1 MATSVI
7 GALRVNLGLDSA
19 QFEKGAKRVQ
29 QPLAAMRQQFL
40 MVVGAAAALG
50 TALGG
55 FALKAAQDIDKVAK
69 SARRIDATVTGYRAL
84 EMAADDAG
92 ANISSLADDIQTM
105 NREIAKNS
113 KGAQEALKAL
123 GITADELGSLDA
135 DQKIALI
142 ADRVKALGLD
152 SGQASVLLQKLGVR
166 NREMALLVLGG
177 GAALRQA
184 RIDVEEYGLALSDI
198 DAAKIEAANDEIAG
212 LADIGAYLGDQLA
225 LKIVPGLG
233 NMAKAMT
240 DSLREGGL
248 LRGVLDGLL
257 SVVERLGA
265 YVGVIV
271 TGFGVRYV
279 AALAAAAASTATLSG
294 ALLFLRAALI
304 RTGIGALI
312 VGAGELVFQFSKLV
326 TATGSWG
333 AALEALGD
341 LASGVWEG
349 IKTSASSI
357 VPALNAVWESVQAG
371 FYIVLENM
379 TATWRNFLEMLS
391 GVAGYLPGGDFLAGK
406 LNEAAASA
414 DASVTKFATAAND
427 ALMTSENLKAEAS
440 NLASE
445 GFDKAREAAARLA
458 EIVRQGGVDSDAAAS
473 STTELSNALDELAN
487 SAGGAKD
494 KTKELTDAQ
503 KALEQAS
510 DQVEGNFESAF
521 ASFVT
526 GAKSAKQAVGELL
539 ANLAQMAAS
548 AAFKGLF
555 GGSKGFDILGAIFGG
570 GPSFAGGG
578 YTGSGPRTGGLDGQG
593 GFMAMLHPR
602 ETVVDHTRLG
612 GNLAGAP
619 GGGAGQMIVR
629 AYSDP
634 GVILEI
640 SQNVTREGLKQFS
653 GEPLTQALR
662 AQQTDLRMVR
672 T

>member
-1 MATSVI
+1 MSQSVI

-40 MVVGAAAALG
+40 MVAGAAAALG

-69 SARRIDATVTGYRAL
+69 SARRIDATVAGYRAL

-92 ANISSLADDIQTM
+92 ANITSLADDIQTM

-177 GAALRQA
+177 GEALRQA

-198 DAAKIEAANDEIAG
+198 DAARIEAANDEIAG
-212 LADIGAYLGDQLA
+212 LADIGAYLGDQIA
-225 LKIVPGLG
+225 LKIVPALG
-233 NMAKAMT
+233 IMAKALT

-265 YVGVIV
+265 YIGVIV

-279 AALAAAAASTATLSG
+279 AALAVAAASTATLSG
-294 ALLFLRAALI
+294 ALLFLRTALI
-304 RTGIGALI
+304 RTGIGALV

-326 TATGSWG
+326 TAAGG
-333 AALEALGD
+333 FGNAMELLGNVVKEVWSRVK
-341 LASGVWEG
+341 LGGESLGRAIKSVAEGIQASFLTAFSFIVSKFAEVTQTIASGINKLFAG
-349 IKTSASSI
+349 IGLD
-357 VPALNAVWESVQAG
+357 LNLTGMGEEAATAIGLAAQEAQKAAENQAAAAR
-371 FYIVLENM
+371 
-379 TATWRNFLEMLS
+379 T
-391 GVAGYLPGGDFLAGK
+391 LAA
-406 LNEAAASA
+406 EAAAPLESIAALRAAMAGVAVETDGAGAAADRMA
-414 DASVTKFATAAND
+414 DA
-427 ALMTSENLKAEAS
+427 
-440 NLASE
+440 
-445 GFDKAREAAARLA
+445 
-458 EIVRQGGVDSDAAAS
+458 
-473 STTELSNALDELAN
+473 LDTLGN

-510 DQVEGNFESAF
+510 DQVESNFESAF
-521 ASFVT
+521 TSFVT
-526 GAKSAKQAVGELL
+526 GAKSAKQAIGELL

-602 ETVVDHTRLG
+602 ETVVDHARLG
-612 GNLAGAP
+612 GNLAGSP

-640 SQNVTREGLKQFS
+640 SRGVTREGIQQFS

-662 AQQTDLRMVR
+662 AQQADMRMVR